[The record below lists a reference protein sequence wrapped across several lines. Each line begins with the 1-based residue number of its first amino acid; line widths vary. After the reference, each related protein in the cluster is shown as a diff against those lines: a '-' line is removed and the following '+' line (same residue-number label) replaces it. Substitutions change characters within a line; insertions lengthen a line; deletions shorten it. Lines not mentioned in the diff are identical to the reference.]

1 MIIKTDFIKLDSFL
15 KLMTWVESGGMAK
28 MVISD
33 GIVFVNGERE
43 TRRGRKLYPGDMVEM
58 MGMKET
64 VERE

>member
-28 MVISD
+28 MVIGD

-43 TRRGRKLYPGDMVEM
+43 TRRGRKLYPGDVVEM

>member
-1 MIIKTDFIKLDSFL
+1 MIINTDFIKLDSFL

-28 MVISD
+28 MVIGD

-43 TRRGRKLYPGDMVEM
+43 TRRGRKLYPGDVVEM